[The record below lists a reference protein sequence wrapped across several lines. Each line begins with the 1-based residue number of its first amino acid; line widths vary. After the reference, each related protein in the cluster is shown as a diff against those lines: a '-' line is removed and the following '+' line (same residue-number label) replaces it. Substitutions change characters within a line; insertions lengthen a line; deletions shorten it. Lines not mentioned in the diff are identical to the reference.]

1 MLRRV
6 FDERP
11 DVWDVIT
18 DGGRL
23 WPLTE
28 AYPVPARRA
37 MVG

>member
-1 MLRRV
+1 V
-6 FDERP
+6 FNERP

-23 WPLTE
+23 WPLTK
-28 AYPVPARRA
+28 AHPVPARRA